1 MEFSEEKSGKEME
14 KNIPVLSECAKSSK
28 AT

>member
-14 KNIPVLSECAKSSK
+14 KNIPVLSKYAKSQK